1 MDDFFWRESFLGLYD
16 LDFIALHAG
25 IGLVCLLLK
34 TVLQDCDITFKE
46 SPFTFFCC
54 PSFTP
59 CKITKTMKAC
69 LGTKKTYL
77 ISYWKLGL

>member
-46 SPFTFFCC
+46 SPFTFFAAHLSRLVKS
-54 PSFTP
+54 P
-59 CKITKTMKAC
+59 KQ
-69 LGTKKTYL
+69 
-77 ISYWKLGL
+77 